1 MTASVASLGFLPMA
15 LSGSAGAEVQRPL
28 ATVVIGGLISATLLT
43 LIVLPV
49 LYYYFEKGWRK
60 TPKAAILI
68 LLFGIGFGNS
78 GFAQEKDPLKR
89 YSSLDELIIAAVQN
103 NPEIKAAK
111 FKTKQVEALGGN
123 SWNLPKTEFNGEYGQ
138 NNSIYDD
145 DLRLTVSQ
153 RFEFPSVYINRSKLN
168 NAEVKSNEILESQSK
183 NELIAEVKAAYYSL
197 LIEKGKRE
205 IFLKQD
211 SIYSNFNRAAE
222 IRYKTGE
229 SNILERATASSRIAE
244 IEVHQEE
251 NRVAIRKFQ
260 RGLQQLLNSDQMI
273 DVPFVAMQFL
283 GEHEKSLPQ
292 KDSLNNPE
300 LAFFA
305 QQIEVSQL
313 EQKVERAKLLPD
325 LTIGYFNQS
334 FNGLGQNLA
343 EESVMYDSSDRFS
356 GVLFGISLPIWA
368 KPQLSKIKAEQ
379 FKTKE
384 REATYQGITNKMN
397 THYILLVER
406 FAQLQINI
414 ESYNE
419 YALPQAKLIFKQAQR
434 GFKEGEIG
442 YVEYIQSLDRAAKIE
457 LDYLEI
463 INQFYQT
470 KTDLEFITGNQN

>member
-1 MTASVASLGFLPMA
+1 
-15 LSGSAGAEVQRPL
+15 
-28 ATVVIGGLISATLLT
+28 
-43 LIVLPV
+43 
-49 LYYYFEKGWRK
+49 
-60 TPKAAILI
+60 
-68 LLFGIGFGNS
+68 
-78 GFAQEKDPLKR
+78 LK
-89 YSSLDELIIAAVQN
+89 I
-103 NPEIKAAK
+103 
-111 FKTKQVEALGGN
+111 
-123 SWNLPKTEFNGEYGQ
+123 
-138 NNSIYDD
+138 
-145 DLRLTVSQ
+145 
-153 RFEFPSVYINRSKLN
+153 
-168 NAEVKSNEILESQSK
+168 
-183 NELIAEVKAAYYSL
+183 KAAYYSL